1 MAFLTEASLATLG
14 FICLGANVK
23 ISDKASIYN
32 PELMVIGDNVRI
44 DDFCVISGK
53 VIIGR
58 NVHVAIFCNIGG
70 GELGVTLEDFSG
82 LAYGCH
88 VFSQSDD
95 YSGRTLTNPT
105 VPDKYKHETKAAVLI
120 KRHSIVGTCS
130 VILPGVTLEEGT
142 SIGAMSMVTKSTE
155 PWMVYFGIPAKR
167 LKQRRRD
174 LLELERNYLREEV
187 DSKATLENM
196 KGINN
201 EGKLGSV
208 LDN

>member
-1 MAFLTEASLATLG
+1 MAFLTETSLAALG
-14 FICLGANVK
+14 FNRLGVNVK

-32 PELMVIGDNVRI
+32 PELMEIGDNVRI

-53 VIIGR
+53 VILGR

-105 VPDKYKHETKAAVLI
+105 VPDKYKHETKSPVLI

-130 VILPGVTLEEGT
+130 VILPGVILEEGT
-142 SIGAMSMVTKSTE
+142 SVGAMSMITKSTE
-155 PWMVYFGIPAKR
+155 PWSIYFGIPAKR
-167 LKQRRRD
+167 LKARKKE
-174 LLELERNYLREEV
+174 LLELEQEYLRDESETKCDV
-187 DSKATLENM
+187 
-196 KGINN
+196 
-201 EGKLGSV
+201 
-208 LDN
+208 

>member
-1 MAFLTEASLATLG
+1 MPFLTETSLVALG
-14 FICLGANVK
+14 FNRLGVNVK

-32 PELMVIGDNVRI
+32 PELMEVGDHTRI

-53 VIIGR
+53 VILGR

-70 GELGVTLEDFSG
+70 GEMGVTLDDFSG

-88 VFSQSDD
+88 VFAQSDD

-105 VPDKYKHETKAAVLI
+105 VPDKYKNETKSPVLI

-142 SIGAMSMVTKSTE
+142 SIGAMSLVTKSTE
-155 PWMVYFGIPAKR
+155 PWTVYFGIPAKR
-167 LKQRRRD
+167 LKTRRRE
-174 LLELERNYLREEV
+174 LLVLEQDYLREH
-187 DSKATLENM
+187 TT
-196 KGINN
+196 
-201 EGKLGSV
+201 
-208 LDN
+208 